1 MYRLPF
7 DWYGLTMSQP
17 PSIHVMCQGCG
28 AAGTG
33 ADDAC
38 PACGST
44 HIVTHGELGTLS
56 IAHVDCDA
64 FYAAVEIRDNPAL
77 ENGPVIVGGGIR
89 GVVTSACYK
98 ARAFGVRS
106 AMPMY
111 RARELCPDA
120 VVIKPDGRKY
130 SKAGKEVRR
139 LMEQATPAV
148 EPVSIDE
155 AFMDLSGTQ
164 RTHNAAPAQTLARL
178 AARIS
183 NQVGITV
190 SVGLSYNKSLAK
202 IASDFN
208 KPKGFVVIGRA
219 DAQSFLHPKPVR
231 IISGVGP
238 AQEKRLHAA
247 GLRTIGDI
255 AARSP
260 EEIHR
265 LFGGEGTKL
274 AHLAR
279 GEDPRTVNT
288 TRHHAKSASSSTTF
302 RFDHGDFETLKALL
316 WGQCETLAR
325 RLKRADLGGRSVTII
340 LKTSNF
346 KIRNRS
352 MTIPA
357 PTQLAEVIYH
367 TVLPKLAKAV
377 DGTTFRLIGVRVSD
391 MSEGDD
397 CDPPTPFDPG
407 AERRAQVERTMDNIR
422 AKLGTRSISK
432 GLNLPSQNTY
442 VDAEAEWCS
451 SDKNGS
457 A

>member
-1 MYRLPF
+1 MYKKPLE
-7 DWYGLTMSQP
+7 WYGLIMSQP
-17 PSIHVMCQGCG
+17 PSIHLMCQDCG
-28 AAGTG
+28 AEATG
-33 ADDAC
+33 QADVC
-38 PACGST
+38 PACGSIRT
-44 HIVTHGELGTLS
+44 VTHDELWTLS

-77 ENGPVIVGGGIR
+77 ANGPVIVGGGVR

-111 RARELCPDA
+111 RARKLCPDA
-120 VVIKPDGRKY
+120 VIVKPNGRKY
-130 SKAGKEVRR
+130 TKAGKAVRR
-139 LMEQATPAV
+139 LMEQTTPAV

-178 AARIS
+178 AARIAD
-183 NQVGITV
+183 QVGITV

-219 DAQSFLHPKPVR
+219 DAQSFLNPKPVR
-231 IISGVGP
+231 IIWGVGP

-247 GLRTIGDI
+247 GLRTVGDI
-255 AARSP
+255 AARGP
-260 EEIHR
+260 EEMHT
-265 LFGGEGTKL
+265 LFGGTGTKL
-274 AHLAR
+274 ARLAR
-279 GEDPRTVNT
+279 GEDHRTLNT
-288 TRHHAKSASSSTTF
+288 ARHQAKSASSSTTF
-302 RFDHGDFETLKALL
+302 RSDHGDFETLKSLL

-325 RLKRADLGGRSVTII
+325 RLKRADLGGRSVTLI

-346 KIRNRS
+346 KVRTRS
-352 MTIPA
+352 RTIPA

-367 TVLPKLAKAV
+367 AVLPKLAEAV

-391 MSEGDD
+391 MSVGED
-397 CDPPTPFDPG
+397 CDPSTPFDPS
-407 AERRAQVERTMDNIR
+407 AARRAHVERTMDDVR
-422 AKLGTRSISK
+422 AKLGTRAISK
-432 GLNLPSQNTY
+432 GLNLRAQHTY
-442 VDAEAEWCS
+442 MDAELEWWS
-451 SDKNGS
+451 PETNGS